1 MPEEPKEEKKGFFAA
16 KPEPGQKLLADISNQ
31 VNNISRSLKTLEDR
45 YTTLR
50 KRLQIIEQNMLS
62 NDKRLFDD
70 VKGINSDTL
79 ETKRGIKDFNEKL
92 MIMSKELKLSATKEE
107 VAILSKYI
115 NYWEPL
121 NFVTRNELDKI
132 IGEKLTK
139 S

>member
-50 KRLQIIEQNMLS
+50 KRLQIIEQNMLNS
-62 NDKRLFDD
+62 DKKLFDD
-70 VKGINSDTL
+70 VKIINSDLL
-79 ETKRGIKDFNEKL
+79 ETKRGLKEFDEKL
-92 MIMSKELKLSATKEE
+92 MILSKELMMSATKEE
-107 VAILSKYI
+107 VAVLSKYI

-121 NFVTRNELDKI
+121 NFITRSELDRI
-132 IGEKLTK
+132 LNEKLPK